1 MRRKGTCDIYKIA
14 LQVHRQATAEGHE
27 KGQGHPKGQGNAK
40 GQGHSKGDIP
50 LSQPKTDRARE
61 EMEQKIK
68 DLQNQCVDLKAS
80 FGLAMNAISTLQR
93 ETKNSIQEIKQQI
106 DAHAKTEKKNLD
118 SAIQN
123 LIQKEESRFNDIQKQ
138 ISAFGSSGVSK
149 HRDKKQ
155 KAVPPPPPDDG
166 GLDNK
171 RVLRSKGIAKTKSHF
186 PNPQNNS
193 SEEEEDDNDSEEE
206 IDHDDSELEEEDAEK
221 KCESGIKHEICTN
234 YDDESDTR
242 SSCLDELVSS
252 NPWNDRAEEREETD
266 VSVDGIHN
274 TLHQIIIGLRS
285 QTYTQHNEL
294 DDMVHQLCDVA
305 RLEYP
310 SASSIPDVSNRQA
323 QILKMITCFYQTV
336 CVVSMETSIPCDR
349 IYGTADMMDEAT
361 RRVQAMM

>member
-14 LQVHRQATAEGHE
+14 LQVHRHSKAEGHP
-27 KGQGHPKGQGNAK
+27 KGQGHPKVQGYEGAAF
-40 GQGHSKGDIP
+40 
-50 LSQPKTDRARE
+50 SQPKTHIADRARE
-61 EMEQKIK
+61 ELEQKIK
-68 DLQNQCVDLKAS
+68 DLQTQCIDLKAS
-80 FGLAMNAISTLQR
+80 IALAFNTISALQR
-93 ETKNSIQEIKQQI
+93 ETKNSILEIKQQL
-106 DAHAKTEKKNLD
+106 DAHEKTERRNLD

-123 LIQKEESRFNDIQKQ
+123 LNQKEESRFNDIQKQ
-138 ISAFGSSGVSK
+138 ISALGESK
-149 HRDKKQ
+149 RREKKQ
-155 KAVPPPPPDDG
+155 KAPPPQDAG
-166 GLDNK
+166 GSDNK
-171 RVLRSKGIAKTKSHF
+171 RALRSRAIAKTKSHF
-186 PNPQNNS
+186 PNQKNNS
-193 SEEEEDDNDSEEE
+193 SEEDDDNDSEEE
-206 IDHDDSELEEEDAEK
+206 EEVDDEESGEEDAVKKGEK
-221 KCESGIKHEICTN
+221 EKGKHESCTE
-234 YDDESDTR
+234 DDEESDAR